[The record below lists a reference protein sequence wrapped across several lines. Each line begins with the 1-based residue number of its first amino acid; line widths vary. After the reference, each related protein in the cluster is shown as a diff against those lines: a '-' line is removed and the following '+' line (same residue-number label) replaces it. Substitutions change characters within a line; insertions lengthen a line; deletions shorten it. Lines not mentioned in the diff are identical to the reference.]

1 MASISR
7 WPDASPRP
15 RSEAAATPMKQIPE
29 LPVTLRVGGAL
40 NTLECKPLAPY
51 STQAMEFM
59 AALSKALLALP
70 AARQYPDIAAF
81 GYWCRAANLA
91 KLAREFGTQ
100 YPRIGRGLVLHIAP
114 ANVPV
119 NFAFS
124 FAFGLLAGNANIV
137 RIPERDF
144 PQVEI
149 ICDEIARLFALP
161 VHSRLAAM
169 NRLIKY
175 PRDDE
180 ITGALSVHCQAR
192 MLWGGDSTIAHLRK
206 LPAHPRS
213 VDIAF
218 ADRYSFC
225 LMQAEAVLRA
235 DERAIAELAR
245 GFFNDVFL
253 LDQNACSSPHLVIW
267 QGDEEQAA
275 KAQDRFWPTMASYL
289 QQRYEIAPIYAVDK
303 FVNLCRTADRLPQAS
318 GSTRHDNL
326 IYRVSLD
333 ALPSDIERHR
343 GQYGFF
349 YEYVT
354 ADLGCLAGIVGE
366 RYQTLTSFGIDRDAL
381 VRFIIDEGLTGID
394 RVVPVGR
401 ALDMGAIWDGY
412 NLVQEL
418 SRIVSTA

>member
-1 MASISR
+1 
-7 WPDASPRP
+7 
-15 RSEAAATPMKQIPE
+15 MKQIPE
-29 LPVTLRVGGAL
+29 LPITLRVGGPL
-40 NTLECKPLAPY
+40 TTLECKPLPPY
-51 STQAMEFM
+51 SPQAVEFLT
-59 AALSKALLALP
+59 ALSKALLALP

-81 GYWCRAANLA
+81 GYWCRSANLA
-91 KLAREFGTQ
+91 KLSRDFGTQ
-100 YPRIGRGLVLHIAP
+100 YPRLGRGLVLHIAP

-144 PQVEI
+144 PQVQV
-149 ICDEIARLFALP
+149 ICDEIAKLFALP
-161 VHSRLAAM
+161 AHSRLAAM
-169 NRLIKY
+169 NRLVIY

-192 MLWGGDSTIAHLRK
+192 MLWGGDATIAHLRK

-225 LMQAEAVLRA
+225 LMQAEAVLGA
-235 DERAIAELAR
+235 DEQAIAELAR
-245 GFFNDVFL
+245 SFFNDVFL
-253 LDQNACSSPHLVIW
+253 LDQNACSSPHLVMW
-267 QGDEEQAA
+267 QGNEEQA
-275 KAQDRFWPTMASYL
+275 KRAQDRFWSAMAAHL
-289 QQRYEIAPIYAVDK
+289 EQRYEIAPIHAVDK
-303 FVNLCRTADRLPQAS
+303 FVNLCRTANTLPQAS
-318 GSTRHDNL
+318 GSIRHDNL
-326 IYRVSLD
+326 IYRVSLN
-333 ALPSDIERHR
+333 ALPADIERHR

-354 ADLGCLAGIVGE
+354 EELSCLAEIVGE
-366 RYQTLTSFGIDRDAL
+366 RYQTLTCFGIDRNGL
-381 VRFIIDEGLTGID
+381 VQFIIDEGLTGID
-394 RVVPVGR
+394 RVVPVGK

>member
-1 MASISR
+1 
-7 WPDASPRP
+7 
-15 RSEAAATPMKQIPE
+15 MKNIPE
-29 LPVTLRVGGAL
+29 LPVILRVGGPL
-40 NTLECKPLAPY
+40 NTLECKPLPPY
-51 STQAMEFM
+51 SVQATEFL

-81 GYWCRAANLA
+81 GYWCRAANLT

-100 YPRIGRGLVLHIAP
+100 HPRLGRGLVLHIAP

-144 PQVEI
+144 PQVEV
-149 ICDEIARLFALP
+149 ICDEIARLFAMP
-161 VHSRLAAM
+161 THSRLAAM

-175 PRDDE
+175 PRSDG

-192 MLWGGDSTIAHLRK
+192 MLWGGDATITHLRK

-225 LMQAEAVLRA
+225 LMQAEAVLGA
-235 DERAIAELAR
+235 DGQAMTELVR

-267 QGDEEQAA
+267 RGNHEQAGQ
-275 KAQDRFWPTMASYL
+275 AQNRFWSAMAAHL
-289 QQRYEIAPIYAVDK
+289 KQRYEIAPIHAVDK
-303 FVNLCRTADRLPQAS
+303 FVNLCRTANMLPQAS
-318 GSTRHDNL
+318 GSIRHDNL
-326 IYRVSLD
+326 IYRVSLNG
-333 ALPSDIERHR
+333 LPTDIEQHR

-354 ADLGCLAGIVGE
+354 EDLGCFAEIVGE
-366 RYQTLTSFGIDRDAL
+366 RYQTLTCFGIDRDSL

-394 RVVPVGR
+394 RVVPVGK

>member
-1 MASISR
+1 
-7 WPDASPRP
+7 
-15 RSEAAATPMKQIPE
+15 MKQIPE
-29 LPVTLRVGGAL
+29 LPVTLRVGAPL
-40 NTLECKPLAPY
+40 STLECKPLQPY
-51 STQAMEFM
+51 SVPAVEFL

-91 KLAREFGTQ
+91 KLSREFGTQ
-100 YPRIGRGLVLHIAP
+100 YPRLGRGLVLHIAP

-124 FAFGLLAGNANIV
+124 FAFGLLAGNGNIV

-149 ICDEIARLFALP
+149 ICDEIAKLFALP
-161 VHSRLAAM
+161 AHSRVASM
-169 NRLIKY
+169 NRLVKY
-175 PRDDE
+175 PRSDE

-192 MLWGGDSTIAHLRK
+192 MLWGGDATIAHLRK
-206 LPAHPRS
+206 LPTHPRS

-225 LMQAEAVLRA
+225 LMQAEAVLSV
-235 DERAIAELAR
+235 DEQVIAELAR

-267 QGDEEQAA
+267 QGSDEQAHR
-275 KAQDRFWPTMASYL
+275 AQNRFWSAMAAHL
-289 QQRYEIAPIYAVDK
+289 EQRYEIAPIHAVDK
-303 FVNLCRTADRLPQAS
+303 FVNLCRTANALPQAS
-318 GSTRHDNL
+318 GSIRHDNL
-326 IYRVSLD
+326 IYRISLNG
-333 ALPSDIERHR
+333 LPADIERHR
-343 GQYGFF
+343 GQCGFF

-354 ADLGCLAGIVGE
+354 EGLGCIAGIVSE
-366 RYQTLTSFGIDRDAL
+366 RYQTLTCFGVDRDAL
-381 VRFIIDEGLTGID
+381 VGFIIDEGLTGID
-394 RVVPVGR
+394 RVVPVGK